1 MRQSTASPEARRTSV
16 SISEARSLVLDAVEP
31 LGSETIGLRD
41 AVGRV
46 LAESVAADRRIPPAD
61 NSAMDGYAL
70 RAEDAAELPARLR
83 IVAEIAA
90 GARADRKLG
99 PGEAARIL
107 TGAPVPEGADAV
119 VMQEHTQVAGDALE
133 VREPVAFGDHIR
145 RAGSDVSPGTFI
157 AGPGTRLHAA
167 HIGMLAALGRTQL
180 EVIARPRVA
189 IMATGDEL
197 VEPDRLVD
205 DGRIVSSNSYA
216 LQAAVIEAGGSPVLF
231 PIARDEPE
239 QIAAH
244 FRQALR
250 CDVVVS
256 TGGVSVGDRDWIKL
270 VLADLGGD
278 LKLWRVRMK
287 PGAPLAFVTLEG
299 RPVFGLP
306 GNPVSTLVTFEQFV
320 RPALLRMQGH
330 ERLFRPVA
338 RARLG
343 AAYAKSPGRAHF
355 VRVMLEEKNG
365 VLHAQ
370 LASDQ
375 SSGVLLSMVRA
386 DGLAF
391 VPEDSGDVPAGTE
404 LAVIL
409 LRGEDLRADPGYGE
423 ST

>member
-1 MRQSTASPEARRTSV
+1 
-16 SISEARSLVLDAVEP
+16 
-31 LGSETIGLRD
+31 
-41 AVGRV
+41 
-46 LAESVAADRRIPPAD
+46 
-61 NSAMDGYAL
+61 
-70 RAEDAAELPARLR
+70 
-83 IVAEIAA
+83 
-90 GARADRKLG
+90 
-99 PGEAARIL
+99 
-107 TGAPVPEGADAV
+107 
-119 VMQEHTQVAGDALE
+119 
-133 VREPVAFGDHIR
+133 
-145 RAGSDVSPGTFI
+145 
-157 AGPGTRLHAA
+157 
-167 HIGMLAALGRTQL
+167 MLAALGRTQL
-180 EVIARPRVA
+180 EVIARPQVA

-216 LQAAVIEAGGSPVLF
+216 LQAAVLEAGGSPVLF

-244 FRQALR
+244 FRRALR

-270 VLADLGGD
+270 VLAELGGD
-278 LKLWRVRMK
+278 LQLWRVRMK

-343 AAYAKSPGRAHF
+343 AAYAKSPGRAHV

-370 LASDQ
+370 PASDQ

-404 LAVIL
+404 VSVIL
-409 LRGEDLRADPGYGE
+409 LRGDELRADPGYGE
-423 ST
+423 SR